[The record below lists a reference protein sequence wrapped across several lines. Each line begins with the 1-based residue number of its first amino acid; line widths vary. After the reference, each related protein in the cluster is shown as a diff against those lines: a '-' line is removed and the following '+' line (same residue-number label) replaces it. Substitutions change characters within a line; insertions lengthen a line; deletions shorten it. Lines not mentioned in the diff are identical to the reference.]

1 MRGTLPGC
9 VRHRS
14 LAEGGCI
21 SRHVS
26 VRVEYNP
33 DLANQIDPRGNLVRV
48 GASHITVTI
57 DPTVMDGWVEIDT
70 DGVGVSVNS
79 ATWDKIIEAVE
90 RK

>member
-1 MRGTLPGC
+1 M
-9 VRHRS
+9 
-14 LAEGGCI
+14 
-21 SRHVS
+21 
-26 VRVEYNP
+26 RVEYTP
-33 DLANQIDPRGNLVRV
+33 YLANQIDPRGNRVRV

-79 ATWDKIIEAVE
+79 ATWDRIIEAVK